1 MQETKIKVFIDC
13 DDVLIKSQEAVIDII
28 NKKYNTN
35 KNINDLRDWDYRSI
49 YKGITNQE
57 KINIYKSQ
65 EFFDIV
71 EYIEDAKET
80 YLELAPIIDWEIISQ
95 GTWSNLRK
103 KRKFLKQTLS
113 VDELYAL
120 PLHISKSVVDMT
132 GAIQID
138 DVTANLIGS
147 SAAIKIL
154 YRPREQYWNQVP
166 NTEDNFYVVKD
177 WKELKELLVWFAE
190 NPDFIRRCYD

>member
-13 DDVLIKSQEAVIDII
+13 DDVLIKSQEAVINII
-28 NKKYNTN
+28 NKRYNTN
-35 KNINDLRDWDYRSI
+35 KNINDLRDWNYRSI
-49 YKGITNQE
+49 YKNMTEEE
-57 KINIYKSQ
+57 KIDIYKSQ

-80 YLELAPIIDWEIISQ
+80 YEELKDIIDWKIITQ
-95 GTWSNLRK
+95 GSLDNLEK
-103 KRKFLKQTLS
+103 KRQFLENTLS
-113 VDELYAL
+113 SGDVYAL
-120 PLHISKSVVDMT
+120 HLNIAKSTVNMI

-138 DVTANLIGS
+138 DVTKNLIGS

-154 YRPREQYWNQVP
+154 YRPRECYWNEIP

-177 WKELKELLVWFAE
+177 WKELKKLLIWFTE